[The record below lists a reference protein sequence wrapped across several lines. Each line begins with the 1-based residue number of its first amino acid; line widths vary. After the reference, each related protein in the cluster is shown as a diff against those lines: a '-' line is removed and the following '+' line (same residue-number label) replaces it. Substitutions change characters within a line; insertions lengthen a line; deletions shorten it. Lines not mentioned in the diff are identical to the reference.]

1 MSKNLQSNIRK
12 LRNRMGISQYEMA
25 EKLGIN
31 RPRYSSYEEYRC
43 EPNISLII
51 KLSEVFEVSIDDLIK
66 KNL

>member
-12 LRNRMGISQYEMA
+12 LRNRMGISQEKMA

-51 KLSEVFEVSIDDLIK
+51 KLSDIFNVSIDDLIRK
-66 KNL
+66 DL

>member
-12 LRNRMGISQYEMA
+12 LRNRMGISQEKMA

-31 RPRYSSYEEYRC
+31 RPRYSAYEEYRC

-66 KNL
+66 KDL

>member
-12 LRNRMGISQYEMA
+12 LRNRMGISQEKMA

-43 EPNISLII
+43 EPNIDIII

-66 KNL
+66 KDL

>member
-1 MSKNLQSNIRK
+1 MTNKLQSNIRK
-12 LRNRMGISQYEMA
+12 LRNRLGISQYEMA

-51 KLSEVFEVSIDDLIK
+51 KLSDVFDVSIDDLIK
-66 KNL
+66 KDL